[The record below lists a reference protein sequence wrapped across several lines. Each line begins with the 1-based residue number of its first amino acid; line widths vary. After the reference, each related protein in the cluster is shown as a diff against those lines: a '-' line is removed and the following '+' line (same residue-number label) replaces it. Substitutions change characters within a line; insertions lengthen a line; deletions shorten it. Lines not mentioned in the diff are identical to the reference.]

1 VPYRYSVTMVQDLKP
16 LTSEHYN
23 KLLEVIPSLRMKMN
37 TMIWGTTYTMTKTLI
52 VTNKNDLL
60 V

>member
-1 VPYRYSVTMVQDLKP
+1 MAQGLKP
-16 LTSEHYN
+16 LTNGHYS

-37 TMIWGTTYTMTKTLI
+37 TMIWETTYMMTKTLI